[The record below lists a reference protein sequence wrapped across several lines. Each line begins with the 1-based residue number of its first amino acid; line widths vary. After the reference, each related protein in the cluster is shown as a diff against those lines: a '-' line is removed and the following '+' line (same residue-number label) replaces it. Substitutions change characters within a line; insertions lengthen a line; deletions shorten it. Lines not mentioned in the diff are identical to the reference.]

1 MGEPDGYR
9 VGVALCRSGVSAAG
23 LALVHPSVG
32 VSQTGDLTLLLST
45 RAFREML
52 DGTVFTYRGDVR
64 HTDGSPGVL
73 AQLPAVDWW
82 ADAPDPE
89 LLDPRPAGLRDAP
102 PEIVLDPS
110 ASQADD
116 WQAYWSVIDVG
127 GRSARLR
134 QVHNPTPTDHIAE
147 ILVVVTVRAGV
158 VTYTPV
164 TMERCGPD
172 LTRLA
177 GGLRRPPAGE
187 PFRPS
192 TGPSEP
198 RPRPDR
204 RTTLDVESG
213 FRRVADPLEPRI
225 LSAAALEGA
234 RVRAG
239 LSGDAGI
246 PLDIAGAL
254 FSRPGF
260 GGGFAGDAHCE
271 VVTAWDVRD
280 RQIWLDARFEL
291 RFPVFL
297 GFGNAGP
304 ANTVRLP
311 GAGRLGLR
319 ARLPIL
325 TYRFDAEPV
334 ATGPFEFHADGPL
347 AGVGQGSNREWLE
360 RLMADHALALVRNSA
375 DLHRSRPDSQLR
387 YAYGV
392 RSRLSPDGY
401 EPYVVLAMHPT
412 HWSGPAPPD
421 IADREPPYL
430 AFTTFGPNPEALN
443 LAVNLFVVESLL
455 DKLPM

>member
-1 MGEPDGYR
+1 M
-9 VGVALCRSGVSAAG
+9 SATRTAARAC
-23 LALVHPSVG
+23 LHSSPPS
-32 VSQTGDLTLLLST
+32 TGGRTART
-45 RAFREML
+45 
-52 DGTVFTYRGDVR
+52 
-64 HTDGSPGVL
+64 
-73 AQLPAVDWW
+73 Q
-82 ADAPDPE
+82 

-102 PEIVLDPS
+102 PEIVLDTS
-110 ASQADD
+110 ASQADA
-116 WQAYWSVIDVG
+116 WQAYWSVIDVS

-134 QVHNPTPTDHIAE
+134 QVHSPTPTDHVAE

-177 GGLRRPPAGE
+177 GGLRRPPAGD
-187 PFRPS
+187 PFRPP

-204 RTTLDVESG
+204 PTTLDVESG

-234 RVRAG
+234 RVRSG

-304 ANTVRLP
+304 ADTVRLP

-334 ATGPFEFHADGPL
+334 ATPTPRVPGP
-347 AGVGQGSNREWLE
+347 
-360 RLMADHALALVRNSA
+360 VRRG
-375 DLHRSRPDSQLR
+375 H
-387 YAYGV
+387 
-392 RSRLSPDGY
+392 
-401 EPYVVLAMHPT
+401 
-412 HWSGPAPPD
+412 APPGLQQQED
-421 IADREPPYL
+421 GD
-430 AFTTFGPNPEALN
+430 EAIGTHGMKIRN
-443 LAVNLFVVESLL
+443 VCAR
-455 DKLPM
+455 